1 MRIQRALTSKVE
13 CMLTNSS
20 PMNMGSHRVFERN
33 RSGSSQGALLLSLDE
48 RSGFGGH
55 GATRIGREARPSHGR
70 SAASPPHGRSAASSP
85 HGRSAAGMD
94 DCAVEIAPS
103 YAVTRHAAAWDG
115 MAAEI
120 VQATE

>member
-85 HGRSAAGMD
+85 HGRSAASSPHGRSAAGMD

-103 YAVTRHAAAWDG
+103 YAVTR
-115 MAAEI
+115 
-120 VQATE
+120 